1 MQRLKQFWL
10 KTYFR
15 FLGSLARGYLKKHQI
30 RSIGIN
36 GSVGK
41 TSCRMILTQTLKY
54 AFPQLRIST
63 SPENFNGE
71 LGLSLSVFEIEER
84 NPTFGTFIKVLVLA
98 CNRRFFSPKSYDLI
112 ILEYGIDTPGEMDF
126 LLSIHKPHVGIFTA
140 IDAVHSLQF
149 GDPAAIAQDEIK
161 MVLNTREL
169 VFLNLSDSY
178 AQSIQNQIQV
188 DLLTYQTIAEGEAD
202 LSFAPQKFLKDSD
215 YQILSQVAIAIR
227 ERNLTVQTNL
237 LSKPDYAY
245 LSVALA
251 LTEIVA
257 FKQGI
262 TDFSLERFIQNPLIY
277 QLQPGRLSLFAGLE
291 EHLILDSSYNA
302 SPLSMRRIIDTA
314 VLLQKE
320 LLTDYKLLLV
330 LGDMRELGDLTA
342 SEHRLLAGYV
352 QQSADQ
358 AFLLGASM
366 QEFLADELLKIGFSP
381 DYLEVFSDYHSL
393 SESLLTFLQNS
404 DEKWLVVC
412 KGSQNTIFMEEVVKA
427 LLKNPEDQQYLTRQ
441 SAWWMR
447 KKEEFLFSLLNKG

>member
-1 MQRLKQFWL
+1 
-10 KTYFR
+10 
-15 FLGSLARGYLKKHQI
+15 
-30 RSIGIN
+30 
-36 GSVGK
+36 
-41 TSCRMILTQTLKY
+41 MIVTQTLKQ
-54 AFPQLRIST
+54 AFPQLKIST

-71 LGLSLSVFEIEER
+71 LGLSLSVFEVEEW
-84 NPTFGTFIKVLVLA
+84 NPTFWTFIKVLFLA
-98 CNRRFFSPKSYDLI
+98 INKRLFTSKSYDLI

-126 LLSIHKPHVGIFTA
+126 LLSIYKPHVGIFTA

-149 GDPAAIAQDEIK
+149 GDPAAIAQDEVK

-178 AQSIQNQIQV
+178 AQSIQDKIQV
-188 DLLTYQTIAEGEAD
+188 DVLTYQTIADQASD
-202 LSFAPQKFLKDSD
+202 LSFVLQQFLKHPD
-215 YQILSQVAIAIR
+215 YQILSQLEIAIR
-227 ERNLTVQTNL
+227 EKTFTVQTNL

-262 TDFSLERFIQNPLIY
+262 KDFSLDTFIQNLLIY
-277 QLQPGRLSLFAGLE
+277 QLQPGRLSLFAGLK

-320 LLTDYKLLLV
+320 LLKDYKLLLV
-330 LGDMRELGDLTA
+330 LGDMRELGDLSV

-358 AFLLGASM
+358 VFLLGASM
-366 QEFLADELLKIGFSP
+366 QEFLADELLKFGFSP
-381 DYLEVFSDYHSL
+381 AHLETFLDYHSL
-393 SESLLTFLQNS
+393 SENLLTFLKNS
-404 DEKWLVVC
+404 DEKWLIVC

-427 LLKNPEDQQYLTRQ
+427 LLKNPADQQYLTRQ

-447 KKEEFLFSLLNKG
+447 KKFDFLHSVLY